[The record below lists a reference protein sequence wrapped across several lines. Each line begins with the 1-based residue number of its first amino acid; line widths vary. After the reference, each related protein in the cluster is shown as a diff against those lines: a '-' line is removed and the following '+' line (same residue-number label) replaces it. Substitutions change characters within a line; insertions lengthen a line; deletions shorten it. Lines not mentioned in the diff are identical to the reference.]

1 MLKCLNGRK
10 TLELLGSAA
19 QDEVGKPRK
28 PPGRHFREARL
39 NGAAGV
45 CGGRGTY
52 GFSMVFWYLR
62 TIFGWEFGRGG
73 CAERSTEMIVHR
85 TRSTKQGRSGYVSGY
100 GLSLTARVRA
110 ASAAPA
116 ALLCAGRAQQLGGAS
131 PPANLMEVK
140 A

>member
-62 TIFGWEFGRGG
+62 TIFGREFGRGG

-85 TRSTKQGRSGYVSGY
+85 TRSTKQGRSGY
-100 GLSLTARVRA
+100 GLSLTDGYAQRPPRQR
-110 ASAAPA
+110 
-116 ALLCAGRAQQLGGAS
+116 LCCVLGVLS
-131 PPANLMEVK
+131 SLEVQVLRPT
-140 A
+140 